1 MDNITQMWKES
12 GLLEGLNDE
21 QSIELAKIFEDLTQY
36 VTSSKETIVDFFIFP
51 AVRRIYVDINKPGKF
66 PLVVNTVDLF
76 WDLNDKWI
84 IFKKKYSELTV
95 VPGIDMEAM
104 FICEYCEDY
113 IEDLKKRGLI

>member
-1 MDNITQMWKES
+1 MSDITQKWKES
-12 GLLEGLNDE
+12 GLLQDLSEE
-21 QSIELAKIFEDLTQY
+21 QSNELAKIFEDLTQY
-36 VTSSKETIVDFFIFP
+36 VASLNETIVDFFIFP
-51 AVRRIYVDINKPGKF
+51 AVRKIYADINKPGKF

-76 WDLNDKWI
+76 WDLNNKWI